1 MDEAALSELAADPID
16 WRYKGFPVADPPPTP
31 RSVGACGWSLLAGDL
46 PLPVM
51 ALREDAIT
59 ANIATMR
66 AWCVAHDASLAPHG
80 KTTMAPELF
89 RRQLDAGAWAIT
101 VATIA
106 QARVCAAFGVPR
118 ILIANEVVD
127 PAGLGWIGEGQ
138 RGGAEIWLLVDSP
151 AAVERLAAASADG
164 DPPVRVLVEI
174 GMADGRAGTRD
185 AATADATARA
195 ARAAEGVVLSGVA
208 GWEGHIH
215 GDDAAAVEARV
226 DAYLAD
232 VRGALERF
240 AADGLLDEA
249 DEVVASAGGSAWF
262 DRVAAVL
269 RPEIDRPVRLVLRSG
284 CTVTHDE
291 GLYRRL
297 SPFERGRIGD
307 GALEPAIEAWAAVLS
322 QPEPGLA
329 ILGMG
334 KRDVP
339 FDIDLPLPRW
349 RARDGALEP
358 IGECA
363 IVALNDQHA
372 FLRGPAAD
380 GLAVGDLVGCGVSHP
395 CTAFD
400 KWRMLPLVDAEHRV
414 TGAVHTFF

>member
-1 MDEAALSELAADPID
+1 MDEAALAALSVDPID
-16 WRYKGFPVADPPPTP
+16 WRYKGFPAADPPPTP
-31 RSVGACGWSLLAGDL
+31 ADVRERGWSLLAGDL
-46 PLPVM
+46 PLPVL
-51 ALREDAIT
+51 ALREDALD

-66 AWCVAHDASLAPHG
+66 AWCAAHDASLAPHG

-89 RRQLDAGAWAIT
+89 RRQLAAGCWAIT

-127 PAGLGWIGEGQ
+127 PAGLGWIGAAQ
-138 RGGAEIWLLVDSP
+138 HRGSDVWLLVDAP
-151 AAVERLAAASADG
+151 AGVDRLLAARADG

-174 GMADGRAGTRD
+174 GMPDGRAGARD
-185 AATADATARA
+185 AEAADATARA
-195 ARAAEGVVLSGVA
+195 AAAAEGVILGGVA

-215 GDDAAAVEARV
+215 GDDPAVVEARV
-226 DAYLAD
+226 DAYLGE
-232 VRGALERF
+232 VRAALERF
-240 AADGLLDEA
+240 AVEGLLDEA

-262 DRVAAVL
+262 DRVEAVL
-269 RPEIDRPVRLVLRSG
+269 RPQIGRPVRLVLRSG

-297 SPFERGRIGD
+297 SPFERGRIGV
-307 GALEPAIEAWAAVLS
+307 GALVPALEAWATVLS
-322 QPEPGLA
+322 QPESGLA

-349 RARDGALEP
+349 RARDGALAP

-380 GLAVGDLVGCGVSHP
+380 DLRVGDLVGCGVSHP

-400 KWRMLPLVDAEHRV
+400 KWRMLPLVDAERRV